1 MTLLR
6 LRQLTLSVAPIVFLV
21 IALLTPMAYAS
32 PPDPSWIRGVY
43 DGDDFDDIIVLV
55 TSGAGIVD
63 PAWLTELRPLP
74 PPAILPVQRAD
85 SFAAAPSPSSLHS
98 RAPPSQ

>member
-1 MTLLR
+1 MFQRVRR
-6 LRQLTLSVAPIVFLV
+6 LKLSVTPILFLV

-43 DGDDFDDIIVLV
+43 DGGDFDDIIVLV

-63 PAWLTELRPLP
+63 PAWLAELLSLP
-74 PPAILPVQRAD
+74 PPTILPVQRAD
-85 SFAAAPSPSSLHS
+85 SFVSAPAPSSLGS
-98 RAPPSQ
+98 RAPPSR

>member
-21 IALLTPMAYAS
+21 IALLTPIAYAS

-43 DGDDFDDIIVLV
+43 DGGDFDDIIVLV